1 MLGRGRPAA
10 PAARPGRRGAAVR
23 GCAVA
28 RWAVRVSSAHLPQP
42 GLPIHL
48 CSVLACFAPRTTAV
62 SRAGCAVQIS
72 PHAFNS
78 SHSTIPYKTRGAPR
92 CPAAQVA
99 ALHQLGPDY
108 QSPLTASESSGLL
121 DQHAAAAAALALG
134 SGQEAA
140 AGPGP
145 AALPQGPPPRLLLAF
160 CPKLAAAVEN
170 ADADGSG
177 GARQVGSRM
186 IREAVAGLPA
196 ALLAGTQLCRAR
208 RPSDM
213 LHCLGGVAVLLPL
226 LEQAGGGSGGGEVA
240 AGVLRLLAA
249 MLRGSPGNQQAMQ
262 EIEGGGGPMV
272 IVYTCISSLPHW

>member
-1 MLGRGRPAA
+1 M
-10 PAARPGRRGAAVR
+10 
-23 GCAVA
+23 
-28 RWAVRVSSAHLPQP
+28 
-42 GLPIHL
+42 
-48 CSVLACFAPRTTAV
+48 
-62 SRAGCAVQIS
+62 
-72 PHAFNS
+72 
-78 SHSTIPYKTRGAPR
+78 
-92 CPAAQVA
+92 A

-134 SGQEAA
+134 GGTEAA
-140 AGPGP
+140 AASAAAS

-160 CPKLAAAVEN
+160 CPKLAAAAAG
-170 ADADGSG
+170 ADAGGSD
-177 GARQVGSRM
+177 GARQVGSWM
-186 IREAVAGLPA
+186 IREAVAGLLA
-196 ALLAGTQLCRAR
+196 ALLAGTQLCRTR

-262 EIEGGGGPMV
+262 EIEGGARQIG
-272 IVYTCISSLPHW
+272 IV